1 VAKKVKEV
9 IWTIPAKQDLQ
20 GIYEYLS
27 EISETIAYRQVI
39 KILDKAALL
48 EMGFN
53 EIGQAE
59 PLLEHTGKNYRYLV
73 SGNYKIIHRIDDNA
87 IHIMA
92 VFDTRQ
98 NPNKLKEKLR

>member
-1 VAKKVKEV
+1 MAKKVKEV

-20 GIYEYLS
+20 SIYEYLS

-39 KILDKAALL
+39 KILDKSALL

-87 IHIMA
+87 IHIVA

-98 NPNKLKEKLR
+98 NPNKLKEKIR